1 MLPSL
6 YGASANSRDYRWN
19 ITRIRQTFGKK
30 SFRARS
36 KKTFWRCSL
45 TKIFLRQT
53 FITKPIK
60 KALIMK
66 RTTIQIFFCT
76 VPSVTNQN
84 LILSVLRVG
93 ATLGHSLII
102 LSKANGRS
110 MIYAPCIRN
119 TNSFLISSI
128 EVPFALTRR
137 CIKSQAF

>member
-19 ITRIRQTFGKK
+19 ITRMRQTFGKK

-36 KKTFWRCSL
+36 KN
-45 TKIFLRQT
+45 FLAMLLDQNL
-53 FITKPIK
+53 FASDFHNKAIK

-66 RTTIQIFFCT
+66 RTTIQIFFST

-93 ATLGHSLII
+93 TTLGHSLII

-137 CIKSQAF
+137 CIKRQAF